1 MNKKSK
7 FQNILQGAIENKA
20 KLEDNIKDNI
30 TVLEELKL
38 LIPPLTKEE
47 HSQLEQNIL
56 EEGCREALILWKDGE
71 RYVLIDGHNR
81 YGICTK
87 NKVDFKIEIKD
98 FKDLGEV
105 KDWMINNQLGKRNV
119 TEKTKSYLRGTQ
131 YTLEKKKGKFKGNQ
145 YTGGGQSDHKLKTHE
160 RLAKMFKVSPK
171 TIQRDEKFA
180 LAVDKISD
188 NDADIKNKILNKEIN
203 LSAKFITEYATK
215 GTSEQLLLLRKAIQE
230 GKNIDEESLKI
241 PAEEVQKLQKKATI
255 TPVDQLKKQITRDIK
270 KIEVIEDIDDI
281 LVHLNELKKIMKINS
296 SK

>member
-20 KLEDNIKDNI
+20 KLEDNIIDNI